1 LWHPAPHDLF
11 YCKILTPSGNPFPSC
26 ELALAGEYTGWL
38 VSEEKTLRETGPG
51 ACAPNEQELEQERR
65 ALRALIDRFRRE
77 PQSIDD
83 GGFYRNVG
91 RFIIRPLMRPYLPGD
106 KGR

>member
-1 LWHPAPHDLF
+1 
-11 YCKILTPSGNPFPSC
+11 
-26 ELALAGEYTGWL
+26 
-38 VSEEKTLRETGPG
+38 VSEEKTPRETEPGPG
-51 ACAPNEQELEQERR
+51 APNEQELEQERR
-65 ALRALIDRFRRE
+65 ALRELIDRFRRD

-91 RFIIRPLMRPYLPGD
+91 RFIIRPLMEPYLSGN